1 MTQRA
6 NHVLLM
12 GLNGPVGMNASKAF
26 MTVAMLLRTVYRE
39 EAYNSHM
46 VLFDDDVRENLP
58 RGSNDGGAGI
68 ISRGFESKDSK

>member
-26 MTVAMLLRTVYRE
+26 M
-39 EAYNSHM
+39 NM